1 MADTESTIPVDQL
14 RAAGLGDEVEAVA
27 GAVAQYLDDGTTTNV
42 AVVSEPFAGREALL
56 DYAEELLE
64 SSTRVRLTEA
74 VTDDPPAVPDE
85 GALLVDG
92 CHYLYRRCIDGFDPL
107 ERFLERIAAS
117 DVLVITA
124 WNRYSWSY
132 LSGAREVGDS
142 FPTVVELPR
151 LDDRQLH
158 RVIDERFGPDLPR
171 FVQTDDAGRIKTVEL
186 ERRSV
191 RVVGNA
197 RVAVPLPTL
206 NVEYLAT
213 WFEDE
218 GKVERVVFEKLRRLS
233 HGNPGIATS
242 LWERGIREV
251 DGEATLAPAYL
262 EDPVAEFAIRDD
274 DRAAVLWAIVA
285 NESVLRATLNAVTY
299 DVSVDKELQLL
310 AQRGVVEVD
319 SDTVRITPCG
329 LHPAVDALER
339 RRFLW

>member
-1 MADTESTIPVDQL
+1 MADTESTIPVEHL
-14 RAAGLGDEVEAVA
+14 RAAGLGGEVEAVA
-27 GAVAQYLDDGTTTNV
+27 GAVARYLDDGTTTNV
-42 AVVSEPFAGREALL
+42 AVVSEPYAGREALL
-56 DYAEELLE
+56 DYAEELL
-64 SSTRVRLTEA
+64 SAVTRVRLTEA

-85 GALLVDG
+85 GALLIDG
-92 CHYLYRRCIDGFDPL
+92 CHYLYRRCIGGFDVL
-107 ERFLERIAAS
+107 DGFLERIAAS
-117 DVLVITA
+117 DTLVVTA

-132 LSGAREVGDS
+132 LAAARDVGDS
-142 FPTVVELPR
+142 FPTVVEIPR

-171 FVQTDDAGRIKTVEL
+171 FVQTDDAGRIKTVEW
-186 ERRSV
+186 ERRPV
-191 RVVGNA
+191 RVVGEA

-218 GKVERVVFEKLRRLS
+218 GTVERVVFERLRRLS
-233 HGNPGIATS
+233 HGNPGIATT
-242 LWERGIREV
+242 LWERSVREE
-251 DGEATLAPAYL
+251 DGVATLAPAYL
-262 EDPVAEFAIRDD
+262 DDPVAEFAIRDD

-285 NESVLRATLNAVTY
+285 NESVSRATLNAVTY

-310 AQRGVVEVD
+310 AQRGVVEID
-319 SDTVRITPCG
+319 GDTVRVSPCG